1 MKKQNCTNLIFL
13 FIVNIVDNGRYLALW
28 PFSEK
33 SLESQ
38 GNVQQ
43 RSEVVCCPT
52 CLSQEV

>member
-1 MKKQNCTNLIFL
+1 MKKQNCINLIVL
-13 FIVNIVDNGRYLALW
+13 FIVNIVDNGRYLVLW

-52 CLSQEV
+52 CLSQGV